1 MSRTLSVRRS
11 RLSQIEAVVD
21 ASGVADELEE
31 LLRPGGSGRPRDLS
45 VRTFLIGMLY
55 SVQRGGLRLTNIWQV
70 LTEDLSKTAQQRLR
84 VQFSRPGDPP
94 GPPRRTITYDHLS
107 RLLCALAA
115 KTAEDEH
122 ELLDRLANRLI
133 EASTKDGLAAT
144 GDWAIDTTGIDAWS
158 RGREAKPAEATSDA
172 SLNNEPDA
180 PTDSPPAT
188 GLAETSDPDA
198 AWGYRTATMNKGNS
212 EMFFGY
218 DLYGFV
224 SVPPIG
230 VSAKDHPALI
240 GRIEL
245 RSASSSEAPT
255 TIAAIDAIVETGTP
269 VNKVIVD
276 RGFSYKTEQTWA
288 NELRARGIEQV
299 LDMHAAER
307 GRVDHHGIAM
317 IDGTPHCPAIP
328 QRLEVIEAPP
338 IDATRQE
345 REQFAADIEE
355 RSRYAMRRTKGWST
369 SPRTGTACERY
380 ECPAE
385 AGQLRCPHK
394 AHSMAAPAEVPVV
407 LNPPRLA
414 DAPTACVQRTIA
426 VDDTAQP
433 KLRQRHPWGT
443 TKWAKDYGRR
453 SLVESAFGLMSS
465 PSIGGLRRGTFA
477 VRGRAKVLVML
488 TAITVTV
495 NLHLTAK
502 WRNTTADTSSC
513 SAAGGTPQ
521 EPAESSPE
529 SSQAHTG
536 TDPPAEPN

>member
-1 MSRTLSVRRS
+1 M
-11 RLSQIEAVVD
+11 
-21 ASGVADELEE
+21 
-31 LLRPGGSGRPRDLS
+31 
-45 VRTFLIGMLY
+45 RTFLIGMLY

-212 EMFFGY
+212 KKFFGY

-230 VSAKDHPALI
+230 ISGEEHPALI
-240 GRIEL
+240 RRIEL
-245 RSASSSEAPT
+245 RPASSSEATT
-255 TIAAIDAIVETGTP
+255 TIPALDALTESGLE
-269 VNKVIVD
+269 VNKVIID
-276 RGFSYKTEQTWA
+276 RGFSYKTANTWA
-288 NELRARGIEQV
+288 NQLRDRDIEQV
-299 LDMHAAER
+299 LDMHPAER
-307 GRVDHHGIAM
+307 GRIDHHGIAM
-317 IDGTPHCPAIP
+317 IDGWPHCPAISETLVEITRP
-328 QRLEVIEAPP
+328 KKLSVPRNDQDRSSAAAVA
-338 IDATRQE
+338 IDEFRAGITAR
-345 REQFAADIEE
+345 D
-355 RSRYAMRRTKGWST
+355 RYAFRRTSGWTTKKRSGE
-369 SPRTGTACERY
+369 RVERY

-385 AGQLRCPHK
+385 AGQMRCPLK
-394 AHSMAAPAEVPVV
+394 AHSMAYPDDVPAV
-407 LNPPRLA
+407 LNPPDPA
-414 DAPTACVQRTIA
+414 TAPTCCSQRT
-426 VDDTAQP
+426 VELGEDAQG
-433 KLRQRHPWGT
+433 KLRQEHRWGT
-443 TKWAKDYGRR
+443 DTWIKAYGRR
-453 SLVESAFGLMSS
+453 TFVEGGFGVLRN
-465 PSIGGLRRGTFA
+465 PALGGLSRGLFCII
-477 VRGRAKVLVML
+477 GRIKVTLWLAALVAATNIAAL
-488 TAITVTV
+488 AHWATRTGVDSDDPALAPITDDDWAFEE
-495 NLHLTAK
+495 LDP
-502 WRNTTADTSSC
+502 NTT
-513 SAAGGTPQ
+513 
-521 EPAESSPE
+521 
-529 SSQAHTG
+529 TG
-536 TDPPAEPN
+536 TDPPAAATPN